1 MLYNVDDGEKNKL
14 ELSNFY
20 RCPIEVYRGLS
31 RRLRSLPHSRATHE
45 NKNLNCANHGMSR
58 PGILLNYCVS
68 CRNGYGGGD
77 HRGCVPLCIL
87 DSSLAI
93 DPSLAPF
100 PSGPTTR
107 GLAFCHFT
115 SAREYPIRPGPC
127 TKVPNIVYDRHPWHY
142 DISRSRGRT
151 AR

>member
-1 MLYNVDDGEKNKL
+1 M
-14 ELSNFY
+14 S
-20 RCPIEVYRGLS
+20 YRGLS
-31 RRLRSLPHSRATHE
+31 RSIQEASELTPLTSHSREQESH
-45 NKNLNCANHGMSR
+45 CANHGMSR

-127 TKVPNIVYDRHPWHY
+127 TKVPNILTTDTLG
-142 DISRSRGRT
+142 ITIFRGVVVGQRGEVGT
-151 AR
+151 TNSVRELAGFELYVL